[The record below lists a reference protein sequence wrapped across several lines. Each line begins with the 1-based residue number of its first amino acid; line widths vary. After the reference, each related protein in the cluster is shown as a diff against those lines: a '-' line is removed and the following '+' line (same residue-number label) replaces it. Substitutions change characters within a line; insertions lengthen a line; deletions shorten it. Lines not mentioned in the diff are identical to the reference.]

1 MAEPV
6 PPPER
11 IAVLDVMRGWALL
24 GVLIVNVHEA
34 ISGRRYGPDVADT
47 TTVDLVAT
55 RFIEIAISAKSITLL
70 TFLFGLGF
78 SIQLVRADDR
88 GEDARGLFARRL
100 VVLFAI
106 GACHATFIW
115 WGDVT
120 WSYAVTGFAL
130 LAFRRASD
138 RALLGWSIALMFIPR
153 LVYAVPAVGEAV
165 RASLPHPPDRAAFN
179 HDMLA
184 AALGHDFSARIAA
197 HLRQVLY
204 YISTNALWYFPWLIG
219 RFLLGYY
226 AGRRR
231 LFADGGAA
239 HLSLFRR
246 LFAWGLALGVVGTVL
261 VAVRRSSLMA
271 DYELTLP
278 AQLALVVA
286 SEIGVLGL
294 TAAYVSAIVLAMDRA
309 AVRRCL
315 TVLAP
320 VGRMPLTTYVMQ
332 SIVGTFVFYGWGLG
346 YTGEIGS
353 AGCLAIAIAIFALQV
368 VASHL
373 WLRRFRFGPLEW
385 LWRTLV
391 YRRIQPM
398 L

>member
-1 MAEPV
+1 
-6 PPPER
+6 
-11 IAVLDVMRGWALL
+11 
-24 GVLIVNVHEA
+24 
-34 ISGRRYGPDVADT
+34 
-47 TTVDLVAT
+47 
-55 RFIEIAISAKSITLL
+55 
-70 TFLFGLGF
+70 
-78 SIQLVRADDR
+78 
-88 GEDARGLFARRL
+88 
-100 VVLFAI
+100 
-106 GACHATFIW
+106 
-115 WGDVT
+115 
-120 WSYAVTGFAL
+120 
-130 LAFRRASD
+130 
-138 RALLGWSIALMFIPR
+138 
-153 LVYAVPAVGEAV
+153 
-165 RASLPHPPDRAAFN
+165 
-179 HDMLA
+179 
-184 AALGHDFSARIAA
+184 
-197 HLRQVLY
+197 
-204 YISTNALWYFPWLIG
+204 
-219 RFLLGYY
+219 
-226 AGRRR
+226 

-309 AVRRCL
+309 ALRRCL